1 MEWDKMTIF
10 CALNQASSGQS
21 CEYLGLRTR
30 PAAMIRFALLLTL
43 LPWLAFAAETRDDKV
58 RNDRTDVLGGG
69 RWIYNDLP
77 KGMAEAKRTGK
88 PLLVVLRC
96 VP

>member
-1 MEWDKMTIF
+1 MFQMFSEYG
-10 CALNQASSGQS
+10 GQK
-21 CEYLGLRTR
+21 GRR
-30 PAAMIRFALLLTL
+30 ANMIRLAL
-43 LPWLAFAAETRDDKV
+43 WLALCPLIGFAAENRDAKV
-58 RNDRTDVLGGG
+58 LNDRTDVLSGG

-77 KGMAEAKRTGK
+77 KGFEEAKRTGK

>member
-1 MEWDKMTIF
+1 MRRIAF
-10 CALNQASSGQS
+10 L
-21 CEYLGLRTR
+21 
-30 PAAMIRFALLLTL
+30 ITL
-43 LPWLAFAAETRDDKV
+43 LPLIVFGAENRDTKV

-69 RWIYNDLP
+69 KWIYNDFG
-77 KGMAEAKRTGK
+77 KGFSEAKKTGK

>member
-1 MEWDKMTIF
+1 MGLSWNEDGLPWMRF
-10 CALNQASSGQS
+10 QC
-21 CEYLGLRTR
+21 CEYLARKAR
-30 PAAMIRFALLLTL
+30 PLTMIRLALLLAVC
-43 LPWLAFAAETRDDKV
+43 PWLAFAAENRDTKV
-58 RNDRTDVLGGG
+58 LTDRADVLSGG

-77 KGMAEAKRTGK
+77 KGLAEAKHTGK

>member
-1 MEWDKMTIF
+1 MNRRCGGFVGAIMT
-10 CALNQASSGQS
+10 
-21 CEYLGLRTR
+21 
-30 PAAMIRFALLLTL
+30 RFTALLLC
-43 LPWLAFAAETRDDKV
+43 LPFVALAAENRDTKV

-69 RWIYNDLP
+69 KWIYNDLA
-77 KGMAEAKRTGK
+77 KGFAEAKKTGK

>member
-1 MEWDKMTIF
+1 MTRIVF
-10 CALNQASSGQS
+10 L
-21 CEYLGLRTR
+21 L
-30 PAAMIRFALLLTL
+30 ALLPLIV
-43 LPWLAFAAETRDDKV
+43 WGAENRDTKV

-69 RWIYNDLP
+69 KWIYNDLG
-77 KGMAEAKRTGK
+77 KGFAEAKKSGK

>member
-1 MEWDKMTIF
+1 MMR
-10 CALNQASSGQS
+10 AL
-21 CEYLGLRTR
+21 CWL
-30 PAAMIRFALLLTL
+30 ALL
-43 LPWLAFAAETRDDKV
+43 PVVVCAAENRDTKV

-69 RWIYNDLP
+69 KWIYNDLG
-77 KGMAEAKRTGK
+77 KGFAEAKKIGK